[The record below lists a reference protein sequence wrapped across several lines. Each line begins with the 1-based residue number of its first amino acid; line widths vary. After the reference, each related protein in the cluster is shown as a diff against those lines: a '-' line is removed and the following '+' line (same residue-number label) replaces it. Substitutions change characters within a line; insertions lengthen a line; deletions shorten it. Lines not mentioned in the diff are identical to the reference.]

1 MRFPGMGRTLL
12 IRETLAVSLG
22 ALRVN
27 KLRSLLTML
36 GIVIGVAAVIAM
48 VALGR
53 GAQNSVNDRIAAL
66 GTTLLTVNPGQVTT
80 RGIASAT
87 DRAKLTTDDADAL
100 ARDGRYIAA
109 VEPEMSRS
117 LQVQFGGSNANT
129 TVLGTTPNYL
139 DVRKYTLAAG
149 TMFTQ
154 NDDDARSRVAVLGQT
169 VLANLGVGNDIVG
182 QEVRINSMPFKVIG
196 TLASKGSGGGFGDP
210 DDEVLI
216 PISTARFRV
225 FTTKELRTIGV
236 LAPSESLITRSM
248 VDIDRILRRS
258 HHIAPGG
265 APDFQ
270 VRNQADFLN
279 TFAATTQAFTM
290 LLAGIAAVSLIV
302 GGIGIM
308 NIMLV
313 SVTERTR
320 EIGVRKALG
329 ATRRN
334 ILLQFLIESVVL
346 SLLGGLIGVSIGAGS
361 AILFRLLLSWNTAVS
376 GSSILLAFGFSALV
390 GVAFGVWPARRA
402 ASLDPIVSLRYE

>member
-1 MRFPGMGRTLL
+1 MLVK
-12 IRETLAVSLG
+12 ETIGVALG

-36 GIVIGVAAVIAM
+36 GIVIGVGAVIAM

-53 GAQNSVNDRIAAL
+53 GAQNSVNARISAL
-66 GTTLLTVNPGQVTT
+66 GTTLLTVNPGQVQS
-80 RGIASAT
+80 GGVASAT
-87 DRAKLTTDDADAL
+87 DRARLTADDADAL
-100 ARDGRYIAA
+100 VRDGKWIAA
-109 VEPEMSRS
+109 VEPEMGRS
-117 LQVQFGGSNANT
+117 LQVQFRNANTNT

-139 DVRKYTLAAG
+139 DVRKYSLAAG
-149 TMFTQ
+149 NMFTSQ
-154 NDDDARSRVAVLGQT
+154 DDDGRRRVAVLGQT
-169 VLANLGVGNDIVG
+169 TLQNLGVGNEIVG
-182 QEVRINSMPFKVIG
+182 QEIRINSIPFQVIG

-210 DDEVLI
+210 DDQVLI
-216 PISTARFRV
+216 PLGTARFRV
-225 FTTKELRTIGV
+225 FTTKDLRTIGV
-236 LAPSESLITRSM
+236 LAPSESLITRTM

-258 HHIAPGG
+258 HRIPPGG
-265 APDFQ
+265 AADFQ
-270 VRNQADFLN
+270 IRNQADFLN
-279 TFAATTQAFTM
+279 TFAATTQAFTL
-290 LLAGIAAVSLIV
+290 LLAGIATVSLVV

-346 SLLGGLIGVSIGAGS
+346 SLLGGFIGICLGGGS
-361 AILFRLLLSWNTAVS
+361 AVLFRSTLHWNTAVAP
-376 GSSILLAFGFSALV
+376 SSILLAFGFSALV

-402 ASLDPIVSLRYE
+402 ASLNPIEALRYE